1 MPVELKALKGVD
13 PQLVGYGAL
22 LLLAVAGIIGM
33 NVHLGT
39 VRTAVA
45 ELQEELAEKEREAEN
60 IVLPT
65 ADERSEWTTNQNLMT
80 SMLLADPDIPAFFND
95 LTRLATLNRLERF
108 NLGTEERVLD
118 DAERELSVSETLAR
132 SVGIRRYLVVNL
144 EFSADYRDAVEF
156 VQDVGR
162 LPRLTEFVSVQLR
175 RQPPSV
181 GVTMSFHVYK
191 SEVIG

>member
-22 LLLAVAGIIGM
+22 LLFAVAGIIGM

-118 DAERELSVSETLAR
+118 DAERELSVSETLAQ
-132 SVGIRRYLVVNL
+132 SVGIHRYLVVNL

>member
-1 MPVELKALKGVD
+1 
-13 PQLVGYGAL
+13 
-22 LLLAVAGIIGM
+22 
-33 NVHLGT
+33 
-39 VRTAVA
+39 
-45 ELQEELAEKEREAEN
+45 
-60 IVLPT
+60 
-65 ADERSEWTTNQNLMT
+65 MT
-80 SMLLADPDIPAFFND
+80 SMLLADPDVPAFFND

-108 NLGTEERVLD
+108 SLATEERVLD
-118 DAERELSVSETLAR
+118 DTELELSVSETLAR

-144 EFSADYRDAVEF
+144 EFNADYRDAVEF

-175 RQPPSV
+175 REPPTV